1 MSSLPLT
8 FVVDEAADVLTRN
21 PQALALM
28 TGLLLT
34 GRRTGVEHVVPP
46 RRRPRPRLP
55 GTAGLA
61 ALATP
66 HPQGLA
72 DHARAAGAQLRA
84 PAPRAAHSPT
94 PLPAH
99 YQGPGG
105 GPMMMNS
112 QTHVVIVGYVDA
124 IPAPGTGWGT
134 ACLDLIHSPA
144 DADRI
149 APDTPDTVYACTTGD
164 PRIADL
170 LLREIQPGDLL
181 RVTGTIVQ
189 PDAPGAP
196 ARLTV
201 DALEILDAAPA
212 PVLHGLV
219 LECWSDYVSVFDA
232 DRDTVPVFTAAR
244 AWVGMSAS
252 ADEILDLID
261 AYEEGRRT
269 R

>member
-1 MSSLPLT
+1 
-8 FVVDEAADVLTRN
+8 
-21 PQALALM
+21 
-28 TGLLLT
+28 
-34 GRRTGVEHVVPP
+34 
-46 RRRPRPRLP
+46 
-55 GTAGLA
+55 
-61 ALATP
+61 
-66 HPQGLA
+66 
-72 DHARAAGAQLRA
+72 
-84 PAPRAAHSPT
+84 
-94 PLPAH
+94 
-99 YQGPGG
+99 
-105 GPMMMNS
+105 MMMNS
-112 QTHVVIVGYVDA
+112 QTHVVIDGYVDA

-201 DALEILDAAPA
+201 DALEVLDAAPA

-219 LECWSDYVSVFDA
+219 LECWSDYVSSSTQTA
-232 DRDTVPVFTAAR
+232 TPCRCSQRPGRGSACPPVPTR
-244 AWVGMSAS
+244 SS
-252 ADEILDLID
+252 TSST
-261 AYEEGRRT
+261 RT
-269 R
+269 RRAVERDDDRRRAAHRPGVVPCRPPLQLPAR